1 MNTQVTTASY
11 RKQADFFGLLLYFRS
26 FHIKILSETFWDC
39 SKNRETA
46 SQTIRCY
53 QWLHRC
59 FQWYVVILLRMRYHK
74 KQKELQR
81 RTAGD
86 GSLFTKCLQIHTL
99 LFAEKMSVVK
109 WREVRSSREQDSTEV
124 PDFAFRSFCP
134 IGILLGSAFPKPCYT
149 QPDGCGNLAQRQSFA
164 SSIAA
169 QGFENHLSWNR
180 LPQKKFSHRHTQQ
193 TADFCPLKSR
203 KGNFP
208 EAAPPNSQNNC
219 PLQSE
224 RAKHWDKNGSWFT

>member
-46 SQTIRCY
+46 SPTIRCY

-109 WREVRSSREQDSTEV
+109 CKEVWSSREQDSTEV

-134 IGILLGSAFPKPCYT
+134 IGILLGSAFPKPCCY
-149 QPDGCGNLAQRQSFA
+149 GLHRRC
-164 SSIAA
+164 SSRFRSKNIFFPVVKISQKNVHWKVRGKIKMSKNPKA
-169 QGFENHLSWNR
+169 
-180 LPQKKFSHRHTQQ
+180 LP
-193 TADFCPLKSR
+193 
-203 KGNFP
+203 NV
-208 EAAPPNSQNNC
+208 
-219 PLQSE
+219 
-224 RAKHWDKNGSWFT
+224 